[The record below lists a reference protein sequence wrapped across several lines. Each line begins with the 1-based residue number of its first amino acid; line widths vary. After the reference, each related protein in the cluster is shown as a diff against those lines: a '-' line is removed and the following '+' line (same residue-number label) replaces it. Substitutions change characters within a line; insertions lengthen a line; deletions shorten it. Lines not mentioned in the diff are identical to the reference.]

1 MVITTKRIQRCVAL
15 LSSTA
20 FLALACGGV
29 KNPDI
34 HLPGEAGADNGNT
47 AGTAGKS
54 GSDTG
59 GTDTGGTDTGGTD
72 TGGTDPVAGGG
83 VGGSPVDPE
92 CEEAALRCDND
103 VSQLCE
109 GGMWVDQQTCPEV
122 CIGEGVCAC
131 DEGTRQCSGDTPQ
144 LCQDGAWVD
153 QTACGGTTKVCT
165 GEGVCASFRLLSG
178 GIGTFGPR
186 PAESGNYVLKEQ
198 SLSAAPRACNDDFC
212 VTGGL

>member
-1 MVITTKRIQRCVAL
+1 MVTMLTTKRLQRWVAL

-20 FLALACGGV
+20 FMALACGGV

-34 HLPGEAGADNGNT
+34 QLPGDGGEKGSAAGSG
-47 AGTAGKS
+47 GK
-54 GSDTG
+54 G
-59 GTDTGGTDTGGTD
+59 GTDSGGS
-72 TGGTDPVAGGG
+72 AGAPELMAGAG
-83 VGGSPVDPE
+83 MGGSPLDPE
-92 CEEAALRCDND
+92 CTDAALRCDGD

-109 GGMWVDQQTCPEV
+109 GGMWVDQETCPEV
-122 CIGEGVCAC
+122 CVGEGVCSC

-144 LCQDGAWVD
+144 LCEGGAWVD
-153 QTACGGTTKVCT
+153 QAACGGTTKVCT
-165 GEGVCASFRLLSG
+165 GEGVCASFRLLGG

-198 SLSAAPRACNDDFC
+198 TLSAAPRACNSDFC